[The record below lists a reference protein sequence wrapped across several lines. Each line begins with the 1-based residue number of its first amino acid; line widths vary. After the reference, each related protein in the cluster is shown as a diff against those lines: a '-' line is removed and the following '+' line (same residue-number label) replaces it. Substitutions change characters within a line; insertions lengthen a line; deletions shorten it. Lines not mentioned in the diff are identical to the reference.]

1 MAAKNATN
9 GYIRMVSTDTFE
21 SPSPSK
27 LFLPR
32 ALSFANTTGASR
44 CAIVDADGVTVCLMS
59 VPSANSE
66 AVRTKEF
73 YGEARPWKT
82 PITAT
87 MSSGMLLIVV

>member
-1 MAAKNATN
+1 MAAVNATN
-9 GYIRMVSTDTFE
+9 GYIRMVSTDTFT

-27 LFLPR
+27 LFQPR
-32 ALSFANTTGASR
+32 ALSWSGTTGASK
-44 CAIVDADGVTVCLMS
+44 CAITDADGVTVCYMS
-59 VPSANSE
+59 VNSANGD
-66 AVRTKEF
+66 VTRTKEF

>member
-9 GYIRMVSTDTFE
+9 GYIRMVSTDTFTTD
-21 SPSPSK
+21 SPSK
-27 LFLPR
+27 MFLPR
-32 ALSFANTTGASR
+32 ALSWAGTTGASK
-44 CAIVDADGVTVCLMS
+44 CAITDADGVTVCYMS
-59 VPSANSE
+59 VGAAGGE